1 MTVLAACGNRSISHL
16 VDVSIDVATI
26 MFLIYIFVLNTQLY
40 M

>member
-16 VDVSIDVATI
+16 MDVSIDVAKI
-26 MFLIYIFVLNTQLY
+26 MFLIYIFALNAQLY